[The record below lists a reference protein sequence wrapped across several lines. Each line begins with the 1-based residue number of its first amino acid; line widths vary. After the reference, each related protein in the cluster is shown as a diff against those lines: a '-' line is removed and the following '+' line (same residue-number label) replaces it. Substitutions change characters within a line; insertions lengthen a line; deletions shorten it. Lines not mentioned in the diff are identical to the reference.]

1 MGRENRSVILITGG
15 TGAIGSATVE
25 IAAKHGMRVY
35 FTGTSIEKGTK
46 LVKELK
52 KQELEVTFVQNHVQ
66 SFEEAWD
73 RVTEICLD
81 GLYHMTKVLLDM
93 LKESE
98 NASIINIGS
107 VTGLYMGLRNQCAY
121 NVCKALIHNMTRG
134 MAIEYGKYDICVNA
148 VIPGSTM
155 NPSVRELFYTD
166 QESTHKML
174 KHIPLERV
182 CVPADIGEMI
192 VHLAEKESNYV
203 NGCLINIDG
212 GWAAGYSAGK

>member
-1 MGRENRSVILITGG
+1 
-15 TGAIGSATVE
+15 
-25 IAAKHGMRVY
+25 
-35 FTGTSIEKGTK
+35 
-46 LVKELK
+46 
-52 KQELEVTFVQNHVQ
+52 
-66 SFEEAWD
+66 
-73 RVTEICLD
+73 
-81 GLYHMTKVLLDM
+81 MTKVLLDM

-182 CVPADIGEMI
+182 GVPADIGEMI
-192 VHLAEKESNYV
+192 VHLAEKNSNYV

>member
-1 MGRENRSVILITGG
+1 
-15 TGAIGSATVE
+15 
-25 IAAKHGMRVY
+25 
-35 FTGTSIEKGTK
+35 
-46 LVKELK
+46 
-52 KQELEVTFVQNHVQ
+52 
-66 SFEEAWD
+66 
-73 RVTEICLD
+73 
-81 GLYHMTKVLLDM
+81 MTKVLLDM

-182 CVPADIGEMI
+182 CVLADIGEMI